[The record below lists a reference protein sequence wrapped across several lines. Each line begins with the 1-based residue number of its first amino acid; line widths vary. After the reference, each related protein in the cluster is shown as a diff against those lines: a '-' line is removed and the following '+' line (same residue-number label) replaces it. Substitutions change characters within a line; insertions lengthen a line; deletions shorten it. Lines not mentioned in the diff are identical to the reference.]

1 MKNKILLVVALV
13 LAIST
18 AAFGQIVGLSGFEVF
33 DDGSYKLTVNTE
45 QEAIERYRS
54 VVYINGCDT
63 TSMVINWGNNPVIF
77 DSFKSDTKGMV
88 NVGIIVRFEGKYD
101 ILFATI
107 KKKKNHLFDVIDND
121 GVIVELIYE

>member
-1 MKNKILLVVALV
+1 MQNLVIIAVMLS
-13 LAIST
+13 INIT
-18 AAFGQIVGLSGFEVF
+18 AFTQIIGLSGFEVF
-33 DDGSYKLTVNTE
+33 DDGSYMLTVKTE
-45 QEAIERYRS
+45 REAVERYRDI
-54 VVYINGCDT
+54 VYMNGCDT

-77 DSFKSDTKGMV
+77 DSFKADAKGMV
-88 NVGIIVRFEGKYD
+88 NVGVIVRFEGKYD

>member
-1 MKNKILLVVALV
+1 MKNFFLTAMLLG
-13 LAIST
+13 ST
-18 AAFGQIVGLSGFEVF
+18 AVFGQVLGLSGFEVF

-54 VVYINGCDT
+54 VVNINGCDT

-77 DSFKSDTKGMV
+77 DSFRADTRGMV
-88 NVGIIVRFEGKYD
+88 NVGIIVRFEGKFD
-101 ILFATI
+101 ILFSTI

-121 GVIVELIYE
+121 GAIVELTYE

>member
-1 MKNKILLVVALV
+1 MQNLVIIAVMLS
-13 LAIST
+13 INIT
-18 AAFGQIVGLSGFEVF
+18 AFTQIIGLSGFEVF
-33 DDGSYKLTVNTE
+33 DDGSHILTVKTE
-45 QEAIERYRS
+45 REAVERYRDI
-54 VVYINGCDT
+54 VYMNGCDT

-77 DSFKSDTKGMV
+77 DSFKADAKGMV
-88 NVGIIVRFEGKYD
+88 NVGVIVRFEGKYD

>member
-1 MKNKILLVVALV
+1 
-13 LAIST
+13 
-18 AAFGQIVGLSGFEVF
+18 
-33 DDGSYKLTVNTE
+33 
-45 QEAIERYRS
+45 
-54 VVYINGCDT
+54 
-63 TSMVINWGNNPVIF
+63 
-77 DSFKSDTKGMV
+77 MV

>member
-1 MKNKILLVVALV
+1 MQNLVIIAVMLS
-13 LAIST
+13 INIT
-18 AAFGQIVGLSGFEVF
+18 AFTQIIGLSGFDVF
-33 DDGSYKLTVNTE
+33 DDGSHILTVKTE
-45 QEAIERYRS
+45 REAVERYRDI
-54 VVYINGCDT
+54 VYMNGCDT

-77 DSFKSDTKGMV
+77 DSFKADAKGMV
-88 NVGIIVRFEGKYD
+88 NVGVIVRFEGKYD

>member
-1 MKNKILLVVALV
+1 MKNFLLTAML
-13 LAIST
+13 LGST
-18 AAFGQIVGLSGFEVF
+18 AVFSQVIGLSGFEVF

-54 VVYINGCDT
+54 VVNTNGCDT

-77 DSFKSDTKGMV
+77 DSFRADTRGMV
-88 NVGIIVRFEGKYD
+88 NVGVIVRFEGKYD

-107 KKKKNHLFDVIDND
+107 KKKKNHLFDVIDNE
-121 GVIVELIYE
+121 GAIVELTYE

>member
-1 MKNKILLVVALV
+1 MKKIVITLMLM
-13 LAIST
+13 IST
-18 AAFGQIVGLSGFEVF
+18 TVFGQILGLSGFEVF
-33 DDGSYKLTVNTE
+33 DDGSYMLTVNTE

-54 VVYINGCDT
+54 VVHINGCDT

-77 DSFKSDTKGMV
+77 DSFSANTRGMI
-88 NVGIIVRFEGKYD
+88 NVGVIVRFEGKYD

>member
-1 MKNKILLVVALV
+1 MQNLVITVMLLFNM
-13 LAIST
+13 T
-18 AAFGQIVGLSGFEVF
+18 AFTQIIGLSGFEVF
-33 DDGSYKLTVNTE
+33 DDGSYMLTVNTE
-45 QEAIERYRS
+45 KEAVERYRS
-54 VVYINGCDT
+54 IVDMNGCDT

-77 DSFKSDTKGMV
+77 DSFRADAKGMV
-88 NVGIIVRFEGKYD
+88 NVGVIVRFEGKYD